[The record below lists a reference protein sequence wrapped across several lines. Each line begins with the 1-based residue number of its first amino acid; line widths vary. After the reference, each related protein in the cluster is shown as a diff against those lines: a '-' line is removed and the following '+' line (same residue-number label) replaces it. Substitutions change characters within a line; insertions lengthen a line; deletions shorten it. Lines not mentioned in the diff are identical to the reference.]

1 MLLKPKVKQNKKKQ
15 PQTNKQTNKQTKIGE
30 QINEPRSCFSEG
42 INKTDKPV
50 ISWTKKKKERAQ
62 INKLKNERGEI
73 TSNTAERQTII
84 GEH

>member
-1 MLLKPKVKQNKKKQ
+1 MLLKPKVKQNKNK
-15 PQTNKQTNKQTKIGE
+15 NNLKQTNKQTKIGE
-30 QINEPRSCFSEG
+30 QINEPRSCFFEG
-42 INKTDKPV
+42 INKIDKPV
-50 ISWTKKKKERAQ
+50 ISLTKKKKERAQ

>member
-1 MLLKPKVKQNKKKQ
+1 MLLKPKVKQKKNK
-15 PQTNKQTNKQTKIGE
+15 NNLKQTNKQTKIGE

-84 GEH
+84 REH